1 MELASM
7 HLLHRTSPLD
17 RLEMSPTFKCGIG
30 YDTAFL
36 LAKDVGIKLND
47 LIWDPIV

>member
-7 HLLHRTSPLD
+7 HLLHRTSPPD

-30 YDTAFL
+30 YDTALL
-36 LAKDVGIKLND
+36 LAKGIGIKLND
-47 LIWDPIV
+47 LIWDPVV